1 MRKRKIR
8 EIQKKKIRRDSR
20 ANKLYE
26 NINADMF
33 ITKLDNYGSEITLK
47 GDCNMADN
55 NMKIGSRRLT
65 VKELEVLLKDYK
77 NIYEQIG
84 SIRDNAWELKNK
96 IENDENYRKI
106 IKEEPEFIKH
116 HNNVFSIL
124 GTRGSGKSSI
134 LISIKYT
141 IMNQIIERKKGTK
154 NTLEHDS
161 KSQKKP
167 YNIESYDTVLPIIA
181 PQDMD
186 EDSESLGWI
195 IGFFEDEVDESERLF
210 IEDRRIFDYQNE
222 NCNLCSNK
230 RINTNPLKESYNVVK
245 EAYFKRKKDYKNR
258 LMDVNSDSDYI
269 DLKGETLCQDVSLAK
284 KFKIFIDEFVKYKRA
299 VAGRYKGFIK
309 EPLLF
314 VFFDDVDIS
323 TRKCIDVLE
332 TIIRYLAHSNII
344 TFVSGNYKTFEE
356 TITLRYLEQDGLLD
370 KELQEIN
377 FTNSTNDSKNNAM
390 RIRKKLTYDYLKK
403 VLSPALRYHLTK
415 IKDED
420 KYNFA
425 YRIVEDENE
434 EKTSEKDDGVQ
445 LYKLI
450 ENAFG
455 LDDDNFMKYEL
466 VYPTDDKKYEVM
478 NKFFMPFDNKPRGL
492 INIYYYLNSMSDKVN
507 LEFEKQ
513 RKDKKKKILK
523 DIWTESEL
531 NKFLTIIITSNSRLD
546 IYRKTIKD
554 VIKIK
559 KNYDGEIDV
568 DVDYFQICE
577 GEKFKNTIV
586 DENTKLQVLILG
598 LFFDGLISNLN
609 NKKSDIF
616 IERYDYDE
624 YKVVCDYLESAL
636 SKGDDILFR
645 LIYKTNR
652 VFEIL
657 YFYDNALNYSYNNNY
672 MDINNRNFVEYIK
685 NIEKKV
691 KENDKYIKL
700 DEKQLIGL
708 INKKIVIEELESF
721 SNSLKKIDT
730 NSFEYIKNYLTKNIM
745 KYKNIYQF
753 NDEIISND
761 IYWGSTAAL
770 KFVLT
775 AVKSLEYDDILDSK
789 IETERLNYYKEFK
802 SAIKRIEGNKES
814 KNLYEYI
821 KMDKNEKKINAL
833 FNLENFKKQIF
844 MYEGKDLLNEMKT
857 LKNYYVEIF
866 NSEDIDIKS
875 YIDESVKKLLD
886 EKIKNKTLFDERT
899 EYKPISF
906 DSVVEY
912 YINESDEEVLCE
924 FNLRDYKHHLDK
936 LSIEIPDYNLISDF
950 QVNKIAP
957 YIMYYIMDSTYEYL
971 LNEKED
977 IKKLY
982 TFDTFFE
989 DLDLDVNVNKE
1000 ENKKKIKECY
1010 NRDLNVYIYY
1020 KISGIIAHENPN
1032 DIIGD
1037 IIKELIK
1044 RISLNKE
1051 ICEQTKN
1058 ISDFSL
1064 ISTVSSVMKNLNYLE
1079 TLFGIKD
1086 VFGYGNYEHLDI
1098 WMNKDKNIE
1107 MKYMIGLFEFS
1118 IFVKSKG
1125 KLKSKYVITEQE
1137 FDKLT
1142 EKMEKKVEEKYNEI
1156 YVGTD
1161 DVFKKMY
1168 KCYENII
1175 QSRKNYKN
1183 AIKENFDI
1191 DEFKFDNLSNL
1202 EKIIIEKDS
1211 ILIDFSKELKIDYFV
1226 RGEYISEKANII
1238 CLLYE
1243 LIDKNRDKISLD
1255 NLKFQLSKFDRELH
1269 SEFEKDKN
1277 KKLSNDELMK
1287 IFVYMCFFVIVYKEE
1302 NKKSKAKEYE
1312 IFAKKLRELL
1322 GNEYNEQ
1329 FMELL
1334 D

>member
-1 MRKRKIR
+1 M
-8 EIQKKKIRRDSR
+8 SR

-33 ITKLDNYGSEITLK
+33 ITKLDNYDSEITLK

-65 VKELEVLLKDYK
+65 DKELKVLLKDYK
-77 NIYEQIG
+77 NIYEQID

-96 IENDENYRKI
+96 IENDEYYRKI
-106 IKEEPEFIKH
+106 VKEEPEFIKH

-141 IMNQIIERKKGTK
+141 IMNQIIKRKKGTK
-154 NTLEHDS
+154 NTLEYDS
-161 KSQKKP
+161 KGQKKS

-195 IGFFEDEVDESERLF
+195 IGFFEKEVEKSEKLF

-230 RINTNPLKESYNVVK
+230 RINTNPLKEAYNVVK

-284 KFKIFIDEFVKYKRA
+284 KFKGFIDEFVKYKSV
-299 VAGRYKGFIK
+299 VAKRKYNESVK
-309 EPLLF
+309 EPLVF
-314 VFFDDVDIS
+314 IFFDDVDIS
-323 TRKCIDVLE
+323 TKKCIDVLE
-332 TIIRYLAHSNII
+332 TIIRYLAHSNIV

-370 KELQEIN
+370 KELLEIN
-377 FTNSTNDSKNNAM
+377 FTNSTNDLKNNAM

-434 EKTSEKDDGVQ
+434 EKISEKDDGVQ

-450 ENAFG
+450 EEAFG
-455 LDDDNFMKYEL
+455 LPNDNFMKYEL
-466 VYPTDDKKYEVM
+466 VYPTGDKKYEVM

-492 INIYYYLNSMSDKVN
+492 INIYYYLNSMWDKVKSDI
-507 LEFEKQ
+507 EKE
-513 RKDKKKKILK
+513 KNTSNEEEILK
-523 DIWTESEL
+523 EILKKIWTESEL

-568 DVDYFQICE
+568 DVDYFKICE
-577 GEKFKNTIV
+577 GEKFKTTIV
-586 DENTKLQVLILG
+586 DENTRLQVLILG

-657 YFYDNALNYSYNNNY
+657 YFYDKALNYSYNNNY

-691 KENDKYIKL
+691 KENDKDIEKKIKEDDKYIKL
-700 DEKQLIGL
+700 DEKQLIDL

-721 SNSLKKIDT
+721 SNSLEKIDT

-745 KYKNIYQF
+745 KENNIYKFREKNISVDIDLNYIYENF
-753 NDEIISND
+753 EKIMKMIILKNDNILKND
-761 IYWGSTAAL
+761 I
-770 KFVLT
+770 
-775 AVKSLEYDDILDSK
+775 DILVYDYYF
-789 IETERLNYYKEFK
+789 RLKNVKVNANCNYYENKKLKQNIKLLNKVKNLKHEILKLRNSKNNILEALILIKKIFIEIFNKNDNEIKNYINNEVNEYLDNITINRECFDDELPIDVEPTFEEMVLEIFYNDNIIECDFNLKNCINSIKYDLNLEKKEISLLILHVIYYIINNVYNYVFDENKEFY
-802 SAIKRIEGNKES
+802 
-814 KNLYEYI
+814 NLYEFDDFIENIDSEMTVTDENYDEIQNAYESNIKTYVFIKISENIFHGKFKGIIENAINKIKLNFSESSLNILDINMGNINYI
-821 KMDKNEKKINAL
+821 LNNLESNLDEYISEDFKYMRNDLNLIRDKFYSLFKSNICIKEKDIMSVNGVITESEFDEYVEEIEVLIEEKKDSIYNQNL
-833 FNLENFKKQIF
+833 DLKNLERCYKSIVQKRS
-844 MYEGKDLLNEMKT
+844 EMSN
-857 LKNYYVEIF
+857 L
-866 NSEDIDIKS
+866 
-875 YIDESVKKLLD
+875 
-886 EKIKNKTLFDERT
+886 
-899 EYKPISF
+899 
-906 DSVVEY
+906 
-912 YINESDEEVLCE
+912 E
-924 FNLRDYKHHLDK
+924 FNK
-936 LSIEIPDYNLISDF
+936 LSI
-950 QVNKIAP
+950 
-957 YIMYYIMDSTYEYL
+957 
-971 LNEKED
+971 
-977 IKKLY
+977 
-982 TFDTFFE
+982 
-989 DLDLDVNVNKE
+989 
-1000 ENKKKIKECY
+1000 
-1010 NRDLNVYIYY
+1010 
-1020 KISGIIAHENPN
+1020 
-1032 DIIGD
+1032 
-1037 IIKELIK
+1037 
-1044 RISLNKE
+1044 
-1051 ICEQTKN
+1051 
-1058 ISDFSL
+1058 
-1064 ISTVSSVMKNLNYLE
+1064 
-1079 TLFGIKD
+1079 
-1086 VFGYGNYEHLDI
+1086 
-1098 WMNKDKNIE
+1098 
-1107 MKYMIGLFEFS
+1107 
-1118 IFVKSKG
+1118 
-1125 KLKSKYVITEQE
+1125 
-1137 FDKLT
+1137 
-1142 EKMEKKVEEKYNEI
+1142 
-1156 YVGTD
+1156 
-1161 DVFKKMY
+1161 
-1168 KCYENII
+1168 
-1175 QSRKNYKN
+1175 
-1183 AIKENFDI
+1183 
-1191 DEFKFDNLSNL
+1191 L
-1202 EKIIIEKDS
+1202 EKIIIEKEDS
-1211 ILIDFSKELKIDYFV
+1211 ILIDFSKELNIDDFV
-1226 RGEYISEKANII
+1226 TDEYIVEKANII

-1243 LIDKNRDKISLD
+1243 LIEKNRDKISLD